1 MRSSEK
7 GEGLLEVIVAVAM
20 VSAVVAA
27 VLGGVIAAVRHF
39 GPDPIRE
46 ALSQRAQSELRV
58 AIDVMKYQGS
68 TLAPN
73 TIATTVPLAGGSP
86 LPAHET
92 LATSTNAD
100 GSIAISV
107 SASADERNDETVTA
121 SATLARPVPLPSSA
135 VPGTANGNSP
145 I

>member
-1 MRSSEK
+1 
-7 GEGLLEVIVAVAM
+7 M
-20 VSAVVAA
+20 VSAILAA
-27 VLGGVIAAVRHF
+27 VLGGVIAAVHHF

-46 ALSQRAQSELRV
+46 ALSQRAHSELRV

-73 TIATTVPLAGGSP
+73 TIATSVPLPGGSP

-92 LATSTNAD
+92 LATSVNAD
-100 GSIAISV
+100 GSINISV
-107 SASADERNDETVTA
+107 SASADERNGDTASA
-121 SATLARPVPLPSSA
+121 SATLARPVPLPSTL